1 NHLFGAVAEVVEH
14 VEYRFGEEELT
25 AAIGLHPELVPEQLL
40 PAIAAPVALHEDGIA
55 VHWLAGPLRH
65 QRAAGIEPPHL
76 CGEVRL
82 PSLSVAVGPGANG
95 HLQSRNIS
103 AEIADLEL
111 LRMFPHVLPEELTTH
126 RPIRDHAG

>member
-1 NHLFGAVAEVVEH
+1 PAEVDRIARRARAIGVGAGVAVDPQHAALERNHLFGAVTEVVEH

-55 VHWLAGPLRH
+55 VHWLAGPLRN

-82 PSLSVAVGPGANG
+82 PSLSVAVGPGANS
-95 HLQSRNIS
+95 H
-103 AEIADLEL
+103 
-111 LRMFPHVLPEELTTH
+111 
-126 RPIRDHAG
+126 